1 MARYAPCEA
10 DYRHFTRRGKGK
22 DMSLVDAKKELRQQM
37 QERRAQIP
45 EASRTEQSRM
55 ASLLAEKEI
64 LTPLRQKRGGR
75 LTLFCYVSF
84 RDEPDTRLLIRSCL
98 NHGDR
103 LLVPKISANR
113 SLSLYEIAGEADLT
127 PGTWGILEPK
137 DSAKLFPPSQY
148 AQIDVVVVPGL
159 AYDTSGGRIGFGA
172 GYYDRFVSEL
182 NAQSGGSSRTLFAG
196 LALREQVISQA
207 IPMERH
213 DIRLNVLF
221 TADGMIFMNESSV
234 KLK

>member
-1 MARYAPCEA
+1 
-10 DYRHFTRRGKGK
+10 
-22 DMSLVDAKKELRQQM
+22 MSLVDAKKELRQQM

-45 EASRTEQSRM
+45 ETSRTKQSRM

-64 LTPLRQKRGGR
+64 LAPLRQTRGGR

-84 RDEPDTRLLIRSCL
+84 RDEPDTRFLIRSCL
-98 NHGDR
+98 DHGDR

-113 SLSLYEIAGEADLT
+113 SLSLYEIAGEEELI

-137 DSAKLFPPSQY
+137 DSAKLYPPSQY
-148 AQIDVVVVPGL
+148 AHIDMVVVPGL
-159 AYDTSGGRIGFGA
+159 AFDTSGGRIGFGA

-182 NAQSGGSSRTLFAG
+182 NTQSSGRSKTLFAG
-196 LALREQVISQA
+196 LALREQLIPQA

-213 DIRLNVLF
+213 DFRLNVLF
-221 TADGMIFMNESSV
+221 TADGMIFVKESSV